1 MEVPLFQH
9 FRQVTLPSLPTSY
22 FFPHQFST
30 ISPPTSPHFPPIF
43 SHPHQHPPPLR
54 KHGPLRHA
62 PLADTAPQLHV
73 FSGPSPPLCL
83 PFRRQTGLSSI
94 HPCIHPSIHA
104 SIHSSMHPC
113 IHPCIHASM
122 HPSMHPC
129 IHASD
134 RTEPRSRHAC
144 RRLGPG
150 GRGEDE

>member
-1 MEVPLFQH
+1 MGCWRGEASQWAYGGTSFP
-9 FRQVTLPSLPTSY
+9 TLPPSNPSISPNKLL
-22 FFPHQFST
+22 FPPPIFHHFST
-30 ISPPTSPHFPPIF
+30 NIPPFSTNILPSPPT
-43 SHPHQHPPPLR
+43 PPPLR

-104 SIHSSMHPC
+104 S
-113 IHPCIHASM
+113 M